1 MADRMTPEQRHRCMS
16 AIRGK
21 DTKPE
26 MMVRRYLFAKGLR
39 YRVNNRKLPG
49 TPDIVLKKYKTVV
62 FIDGCFWHG
71 HEGCRY
77 YKLPKTNEYFWR
89 HKIAM
94 NMARDFAN
102 NVVLELA
109 GWRVLR
115 VWECDIKTKAKR
127 EATLETLYR
136 NIISPQTSAVPTAT
150 PPQATTT
157 HPHTSY
163 PDSPSDLPIAAE
175 PDPDYTQ
182 EES

>member
-102 NVVLELA
+102 NV
-109 GWRVLR
+109 
-115 VWECDIKTKAKR
+115 
-127 EATLETLYR
+127 
-136 NIISPQTSAVPTAT
+136 
-150 PPQATTT
+150 
-157 HPHTSY
+157 
-163 PDSPSDLPIAAE
+163 DL
-175 PDPDYTQ
+175 
-182 EES
+182 